1 MGISA
6 FLPQT
11 RLSPLIIPTTPCI
24 FYTIDTLQNSKK
36 FPNDEPLYPTSPQGT
51 GKGRAPVFVE
61 YGMLQPTAMVPGG
74 LPKEEDP
81 PGAGHT
87 PGEAPSAILQ
97 DIAQNAG

>member
-1 MGISA
+1 M
-6 FLPQT
+6 
-11 RLSPLIIPTTPCI
+11 
-24 FYTIDTLQNSKK
+24 DTLQSSKK
-36 FPNDEPLYPTSPQGT
+36 FPNDEPLYPASPQGT

-81 PGAGHT
+81 PEAGHT
-87 PGEAPSAILQ
+87 PGEAPSTILQ